1 MIYKAKDS
9 KEVLDALIQACQ
21 SGYEGNSVMPR
32 IFQNQTKYAVKFRTQ
47 GFEIENPIWKEIKQ
61 WAEIQT
67 NDIEVSSSGICG
79 MIDWEPLIEVTVPGK
94 KTVVFAKVSI
104 ENVVAILDGM
114 INHIIVADEAIAQK
128 SETKGELWSRLPKL
142 YELTQLSGQS
152 RSILYQADQADS
164 LNLSQHIINGGFHA
178 LTYSLLHR
186 TPDDVVKLI
195 RQSGLIGRGGAGY
208 LVADKWEI
216 AKDTSSDERYII
228 CNINEFGPHSIT
240 GKVLAESNPFGIIE
254 SIILAAYATNSGKA
268 IIFIHSAYTQAI
280 QLLENAIKQCR
291 LNGLLGE
298 DIIGSGININIS
310 VVQAP
315 GMIITGEET
324 ALISMLEGN
333 RPVPKIKPPFPAN
346 HGLLGKPTIIHNVE
360 TLANIIGILTPFSD
374 FAAIA
379 NQPTKLVTLSGRIKH
394 TGLYEVPI
402 GMSFREIIFNLGGGM
417 ADGHQFK
424 AFQFGGPSGYLYA
437 ETDLDRTID
446 FGFIAKNQVYIGTA
460 SLVVLSESD
469 CLVDFV
475 QFNLMILREESCGK
489 CVPCREGSRVLHDT
503 LQSVTRKSSSKNHE
517 VLERFKQVVALGE
530 VAETM
535 RNTSFCSLG
544 QNLPNMMLSLFT
556 HFRDELEEHV
566 FDRHCRALV
575 CQGLR
580 IYSIKTNLC
589 TGCGACHPVCPVNAI
604 AGNTIDRFYILENE
618 CIGCGKCVNAC
629 RFGAIYIK

>member
-1 MIYKAKDS
+1 MIYKSIDN
-9 KEVLDALIQACQ
+9 KEIIKALINACLN
-21 SGYEGNSVMPR
+21 GYESDAAL
-32 IFQNQTKYAVKFRTQ
+32 QQLCHTEAKFIINFRCQ
-47 GFEIENPIWKEIKQ
+47 GFTPENLIWKEIRQ
-61 WAEIQT
+61 WAESQSQEF
-67 NDIEVSSSGICG
+67 EVSSTGISG

-94 KTVVFAKVSI
+94 KTVLFANISI

-114 INHIIVADEAIAQK
+114 INHIIVAEEAIAQR
-128 SETKGELWSRLPKL
+128 SDSKGELWARLPKL
-142 YELTQLSGQS
+142 KDLSQFSGQS
-152 RSILYQADQADS
+152 RSILYQADQAVPLD
-164 LNLSQHIINGGFHA
+164 LAQHIRNGGFHA
-178 LTYSLLHR
+178 LAYTLLKR
-186 TPDDVVKLI
+186 TPTEVISII
-195 RQSGLIGRGGAGY
+195 RQSGLVGRGGAGY
-208 LVADKWEI
+208 LVADKWET

-254 SIILAAYATNSGKA
+254 SIVLSAYATNSGKA
-268 IIFIHSAYTQAI
+268 IIFIHSAYTEAI
-280 QLLENAIKQCR
+280 QLLEGAINQCR
-291 LNGLLGE
+291 AHGLLGE
-298 DIIGSGININIS
+298 DIIGSGINVNIS
-310 VVQAP
+310 IVQAP

-346 HGLLGKPTIIHNVE
+346 YGLLGKPTIIHNVE
-360 TLANIIGILTPFSD
+360 TLANICGILSPFSG
-374 FAAIA
+374 FSEK
-379 NQPTKLVTLSGRIKH
+379 NKQPTKLITLSGRIKH
-394 TGLYEVPI
+394 PGLYEVPMGI
-402 GMSFREIIFNLGGGM
+402 TFKEVIFNLGGGM
-417 ADGHQFK
+417 VDEHLFK
-424 AFQFGGPSGYLYA
+424 AFQFGGPTGNLYA
-437 ETDLDRTID
+437 ESDLERSID
-446 FGFIAKNQVYIGTA
+446 QGFIAKNQVYIGTA

-475 QFNLMILREESCGK
+475 QFNLMILREQSCGK

-517 VLERFKQVVALGE
+517 VLERFKQIVALGE

-544 QNLPNMMLSLFT
+544 QNMPNMMLSLFS

-566 FDRHCRALV
+566 FDRNCRAFV

-580 IYSIKTNLC
+580 IYTITTDRC
-589 TGCGACHPVCPVNAI
+589 TGCGACLPVCPVNAI

-618 CIGCGKCVNAC
+618 CIGCGKCVSAC